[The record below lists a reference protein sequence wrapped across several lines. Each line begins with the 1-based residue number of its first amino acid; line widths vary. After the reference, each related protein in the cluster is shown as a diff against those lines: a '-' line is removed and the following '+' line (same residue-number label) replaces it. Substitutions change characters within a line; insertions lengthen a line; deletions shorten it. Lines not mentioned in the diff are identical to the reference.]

1 MKKFSFSLEN
11 VLRYKNQ
18 LLDGLKAERAALMM
32 RVIRQEEKIEGMR
45 QRYREA
51 NERYCEQKKIGFTT
65 REAHEYDAFFRSM
78 ERAICYELELLA
90 QYRKEEEEKREEMIL
105 ARQESMSIEKLREK
119 EHENYNKMVQKS
131 EELLIEEFVSNSRA
145 TEVRA

>member
-51 NERYCEQKKIGFTT
+51 NERYCEQKKTGFTT

-78 ERAICYELELLA
+78 ERAIRHEMNSLRNIA
-90 QYRKEEEEKREEMIL
+90 RRKK
-105 ARQESMSIEKLREK
+105 
-119 EHENYNKMVQKS
+119 KS
-131 EELLIEEFVSNSRA
+131 ERK
-145 TEVRA
+145 

>member
-1 MKKFSFSLEN
+1 
-11 VLRYKNQ
+11 
-18 LLDGLKAERAALMM
+18 MM
-32 RVIRQEEKIEGMR
+32 RVNRQEAKIEEMK

-51 NERYCEQKKIGFTT
+51 NERYCEQKKQGFTT

-78 ERAICYELELLA
+78 ERAIRHELELLA
-90 QYRKEEEEKREEMIL
+90 QYRREEEEKRAEMIA

-131 EELLIEEFVSNSRA
+131 EEQFIEEFVSNSRTA
-145 TEVRA
+145 GVRA